1 MRSWQKSMIY
11 TIEYCIKNYIET
23 DDPTKN
29 VFISLLKVYLQPS
42 NGEQLMLEPAIRLL
56 SRHGSHVS
64 ASDALNMLPLTT
76 KVSELYRFV
85 EKYIRENNKN
95 RNMNMVVKNLLKA
108 DQRQVWID
116 ILSIVKI
123 KYA

>member
-1 MRSWQKSMIY
+1 
-11 TIEYCIKNYIET
+11 
-23 DDPTKN
+23 
-29 VFISLLKVYLQPS
+29 
-42 NGEQLMLEPAIRLL
+42 
-56 SRHGSHVS
+56 
-64 ASDALNMLPLTT
+64 MLPLTT